1 MPMIVNTAWLLEY
14 LDPKCSH
21 DELLDALPRLGLEV
35 EQTHELKTELD
46 AVRIGFVRRKQPV
59 PEARGYY
66 LCEIELERGRMIP
79 VVCASEH
86 EIREGW
92 GVPVAVAGTVLPTGR
107 SIKSAPFHGVRSEG
121 MICLDGE
128 LGMVARGTGMH
139 HFTDESVLGAPLPK
153 AVDVPEYL
161 LELNVLPNRPDFLG
175 LIGIARE
182 VAALLRLELRYPA
195 VLAPRGGH
203 ANTPV
208 TVEIREPD
216 LCPRY
221 MCGLVTGVKVAP
233 SPPWLKARLLL
244 AGMRPIN
251 NVVDITNYVLYEWG
265 QPLHA
270 FDFKQITGSKIVVR
284 RMSEGEELELLSGAI
299 VGARGQAGGKP
310 FLHAPLVIAD
320 AERPVALAGI
330 MGGRLA
336 ETAEATSEVLVEA
349 AHFDPV
355 LIRQTVQ
362 QVDLGMESRGTA
374 ASYRFERGTD
384 PNLMLEGALARAVH
398 LIAELA
404 QGTPEGPLVDRYPRP
419 RECRRLSISPARTS
433 AYLGMPVDA
442 ATIKDSLTRLSME
455 CTGGDQ
461 ELNVQVP
468 TWRVD
473 VNDPVVL
480 IEDVARMVGYDQ
492 IPVAPQP
499 SMPSVGLRVLI
510 DRLRQVVSDHLVSAG
525 FFECRN
531 PSLESPA
538 MSEWLGA
545 GSDSITVSN
554 WATREMSILRR
565 TLLSGLVATVQ
576 SNVRRGAQ
584 AAWFFEVD
592 RVFGHGPGEPD
603 GSDALA
609 GRWHVAGIAGG
620 QLDRS
625 NWRADST
632 QVDFFT
638 IKGLVEDLLE
648 SVGARGT
655 VFQPVICQ
663 PFVAGTAAAVCL
675 QDKKSIGFLGEID
688 SKVVEFERVPF
699 RVFAFELNL
708 EALEGAFN
716 TQPVY
721 RQLLR
726 QPAVTRDLA
735 VVVEVAVSYAD
746 LVDAIRSTAG
756 TWLESIRLVD
766 RYQGSQVPPGHQSL
780 AFHLIF
786 RDAERTLTAEEVAAT
801 MDRIVAVSKDR
812 FRAELRGS
820 AS

>member
-107 SIKSAPFHGVRSEG
+107 SVKSAPFHGVRSEG

-203 ANTPV
+203 ANPPV

-270 FDFKQITGSKIVVR
+270 FDFRKITGSRIVVR
-284 RMSEGEELELLSGAI
+284 RMAPGETLELLSGAV
-299 VGARGQAGGKP
+299 VGASGQPGKAKFSEP
-310 FLHAPLVIAD
+310 PLVIAD
-320 AERPVALAGI
+320 HDRPVALAGI
-330 MGGRLA
+330 MGGRSTQ
-336 ETAEATSEVLVEA
+336 TAEETTQVLVEA

-355 LIRQTVQ
+355 MIRRTVQ
-362 QVDLGMESRGTA
+362 QVDLGVEGRGTA
-374 ASYRFERGTD
+374 SSYRFERGTD
-384 PNLMLEGALARAVH
+384 PNLMLEGALGRALQ
-398 LIAELA
+398 LIAEIA
-404 QGTPEGPLVDRYPRP
+404 QGTPVGQEVDQYLRP
-419 RECRRLSISPARTS
+419 RERRIFRLSTARTS
-433 AYLGMPVDA
+433 SYLGMPVEVGTVRDC
-442 ATIKDSLTRLSME
+442 LTRLGME
-455 CTGGDQ
+455 CTGN
-461 ELNVQVP
+461 EHEVQVSVP
-468 TWRVD
+468 TWRAD

-492 IPVAPQP
+492 IPVSPRP
-499 SMPSVGLRVLI
+499 SLPSLGLRSTS
-510 DRLRQVVSDHLVSAG
+510 DRIRQAVAAQLVSAG
-525 FFECRN
+525 FLECRN
-531 PSLESPA
+531 PSLESLK
-538 MSEWLGA
+538 MSAWLGDTDDA
-545 GSDSITVSN
+545 ITLSN
-554 WATREMSILRR
+554 WATREMSVLRR
-565 TLLSGLVATVQ
+565 TLLAGLAATVQ
-576 SNVRRGAQ
+576 TNIRRGADSV
-584 AAWFFEVD
+584 WFFEVD
-592 RVFGHGPGEPD
+592 RLFAPLATKPD
-603 GSDALA
+603 DAGSMA

-620 QLDRS
+620 RHHRS
-625 NWRADST
+625 DWRSDGT
-632 QVDFFT
+632 QADFFT
-638 IKGLVEDLLE
+638 LKGVVEDLLE
-648 SVGARGT
+648 TLGARN
-655 VFQPVICQ
+655 VAFQPADRK
-663 PFVAGTAAAVCL
+663 PFVAGTSAEVSLAGAGPVG
-675 QDKKSIGFLGEID
+675 SIGELD
-688 SKVVEFERVPF
+688 PKSVEFERVPF
-699 RVFAFELNL
+699 RVYCFELDL
-708 EALEGAFN
+708 ESLEETFKTLPA
-716 TQPVY
+716 Y
-721 RQLLR
+721 HQLLR
-726 QPAVTRDLA
+726 QPAVARDLA
-735 VVVEVAVSYAD
+735 VVARVEVSYAE
-746 LVDAIRSTAG
+746 LVDTIRSTAG
-756 TWLESIRLVD
+756 PTLENLRLVD
-766 RYQGSQVPPGHQSL
+766 QYQGAQVPPGHRSL
-780 AFHLIF
+780 AFHMLF
-786 RDAERTLTAEEVAAT
+786 RDPERTLTAEEVAETVA
-801 MDRIVAVSKDR
+801 RIVAALKDR
-812 FRAELRGS
+812 FGAELR
-820 AS
+820 A